1 MIVAPLPDDAEV
13 QRLRDLSVD
22 YIREAERLEMERM
35 TARESSE
42 EISAALDEVARDY
55 FARALQSK
63 ARVGGGPGG
72 GDAGWNRVRYRY
84 RLLLHVIAAR
94 VDYWS
99 RNSTDPANR
108 RNERAVTVANVRF
121 CDRAPKNGRRSGAL
135 IPEQGSSPPRITTQ
149 GRVCCDFV

>member
-55 FARALQSK
+55 FARA
-63 ARVGGGPGG
+63 V
-72 GDAGWNRVRYRY
+72 
-84 RLLLHVIAAR
+84 
-94 VDYWS
+94 
-99 RNSTDPANR
+99 
-108 RNERAVTVANVRF
+108 
-121 CDRAPKNGRRSGAL
+121 
-135 IPEQGSSPPRITTQ
+135 QGK
-149 GRVCCDFV
+149 V